1 MQCTMKSPLRRA
13 AFLLEHIDEHDVY
26 HCLHKNV
33 CSVRPYIVDALHP
46 TCVVVVLHHSE
57 LKPEGVTQGDG
68 RAVGLVLQ
76 LMGETLQIVHDLTV
90 DLIAIV
96 TGEKIQLAD
105 GQSVFHR
112 IVVYG
117 HEKLHELV

>member
-1 MQCTMKSPLRRA
+1 MKTPYLVHHAVYDEVA
-13 AFLLEHIDEHDVY
+13 AAPCSLFLEHIDEHDVY

-68 RAVGLVLQ
+68 RARSA
-76 LMGETLQIVHDLTV
+76 T
-90 DLIAIV
+90 
-96 TGEKIQLAD
+96 D
-105 GQSVFHR
+105 GRDSSDSPR
-112 IVVYG
+112 PYG
-117 HEKLHELV
+117 